1 MEIIGD
7 HLNENKQ
14 RLLVASHHH
23 LHLPETQRQA
33 GEFKRFIVEKKGKA
47 SDMFRYD
54 WTLDVVYLRSRASY
68 VFGQGR
74 IFGFV

>member
-14 RLLVASHHH
+14 RLLVASRHH

-33 GEFKRFIVEKKGKA
+33 GELKRFIVGKKGKA

-54 WTLDVVYLRSRASY
+54 WTLDVVYLRSRTTY
-68 VFGQGR
+68 VFGQKR